1 MVHAL
6 FKGGDA
12 FEFNNYMG
20 IIIGPILAKLFAM
33 IFNKRLSE
41 WAKQH
46 GLHAKGQVGFRK
58 NYLTID
64 QLFILWTLIE
74 ESKAKKETTLLLF
87 CELDIVLHE
96 VLWEVLAS
104 LGVEGHFLRCLQVM
118 YAKDTIR
125 INHPSEG
132 FTSSFKCQQGVK

>member
-64 QLFILWTLIE
+64 QLFIL
-74 ESKAKKETTLLLF
+74 
-87 CELDIVLHE
+87 
-96 VLWEVLAS
+96 
-104 LGVEGHFLRCLQVM
+104 
-118 YAKDTIR
+118 
-125 INHPSEG
+125 
-132 FTSSFKCQQGVK
+132 